1 MDSSDNDQEG
11 FSMFSKKAR
20 IEKTSTENE
29 QTGEKVLPKNLN
41 VRSVEDRLTFA
52 DLGLNEWV
60 VKCVNSMQITRPT
73 PVQVR
78 FTTFLLVVRSIVFQ
92 KYWLGR
98 M

>member
-78 FTTFLLVVRSIVFQ
+78 FTTFLLVSRSIVFQ

>member
-41 VRSVEDRLTFA
+41 VRSVEDRLTIA

-78 FTTFLLVVRSIVFQ
+78 FTTFLLVARSIVFQ

>member
-20 IEKTSTENE
+20 IEKTSTGTE
-29 QTGEKVLPKNLN
+29 QTVEKVLPKNLS
-41 VRSVEDRLTFA
+41 VKSVEDRLTFA

-73 PVQVR
+73 PVQGC
-78 FTTFLLVVRSIVFQ
+78 FTTFRLVVRNIVSQ

>member
-41 VRSVEDRLTFA
+41 VRSEEDRLTFA
-52 DLGLNEWV
+52 DLGLNE
-60 VKCVNSMQITRPT
+60 
-73 PVQVR
+73 
-78 FTTFLLVVRSIVFQ
+78 
-92 KYWLGR
+92 
-98 M
+98 

>member
-20 IEKTSTENE
+20 IEKTSTGNE

>member
-41 VRSVEDRLTFA
+41 VRI
-52 DLGLNEWV
+52 

-73 PVQVR
+73 PVQVC
-78 FTTFLLVVRSIVFQ
+78 FTTFLLVARSIVFQ